1 MNRTYYYNY
10 IEEKL
15 AILAYRINS
24 RGKLNTLELNVHS
37 ETFFADLCNV
47 IFDYELINMNTIKQN
62 VEGIDLI
69 DNSNK
74 IIVQVSAT
82 CTKQKVEDSL
92 GKGIYTSYVGYR
104 YKFISISREAEKLRE
119 ATFENPHNMLFDHK
133 EDIIDYV
140 SILRNIISQSIDKQ
154 RAIYELIKKELGSDI
169 DIVKVDSN
177 LAGIIN
183 ILSDENLT
191 VDISSPEIN
200 AFAIQN
206 KIEFNNL
213 KNVQETIDDYKIFYH
228 KLDEKYSEF
237 DKEGSNRSFSIFQT
251 IKKQYFLLEKQS
263 KTPEE
268 LFYGII
274 NNVINIIEKSQNYIP
289 IPSEELEMCVNILVV
304 DTFIRC
310 KIFKNPEGYN
320 HVITR

>member
-15 AILAYRINS
+15 GTLAYRINS
-24 RGKLNTLELNVHS
+24 RDKLNTLELNIHS
-37 ETFFADLCNV
+37 ETFFADLCNI
-47 IFDYELINMNTIKQN
+47 IFDYKLINMNTIKQN

-69 DNSNK
+69 DNDNK

-82 CTKQKVEDSL
+82 CTKQKIEDSL
-92 GKGIYTSYVGYR
+92 EKSIYSTYVGYK
-104 YKFISISREAEKLRE
+104 YKFISISRDAEKLRDI
-119 ATFENPHNMLFDHK
+119 TFNNPHNILFDPK
-133 EDIIDYV
+133 EDIIDNAM
-140 SILRNIISQSIDKQ
+140 ILRNIISQSIDKQ
-154 RAIYELIKKELGSDI
+154 NAIFEFIKKELGSDI
-169 DIVKVDSN
+169 DIIKVDSN
-177 LAGIIN
+177 LAEIIN

-191 VDISSPEIN
+191 VDIDSPEIN

-213 KNVQETIDDYKIFYH
+213 KNVQGTIDDYKIFYH

-237 DKEGSNRSFSIFQT
+237 DKEGSNRSFSIFQA
-251 IKKQYFLLEKQS
+251 IRKQYFMLEKQS
-263 KTPEE
+263 ATPEE

-274 NNVINIIEKSQNYIP
+274 NNIINIIEKSHNYIL
-289 IPSEELEMCVNILVV
+289 IPFEELEVCVNILVV

-310 KIFKNPEGYN
+310 KIFKNPEEYS